1 MYVNVL
7 HLLMG
12 EQIVIQCIFNK
23 LLTKHTQHQYL
34 TYLYCELLSIYVFD
48 WHQMYKCCN
57 NYISYCL
64 LLELMLG
71 ALKPASYLLQRS
83 SQLLNVHIKQSLL
96 VVFLILLS
104 PTFTFCSY
112 TLKPA
117 SYLLQRSSQLL
128 NVHIKQSLLI
138 VFLILLT
145 PMFTFCSFAWYPTL
159 SLVHLSYL
167 GLIYQSEDKL
177 TKQQP
182 GRV

>member
-12 EQIVIQCIFNK
+12 EKIVIQCILNK
-23 LLTKHTQHQYL
+23 LLTKHTQHQYI
-34 TYLYCELLSIYVFD
+34 TYLYCELLSTYVFD
-48 WHQMYKCCN
+48 WHQMYQCCN

-64 LLELMLG
+64 LLELMLV

-104 PTFTFCSY
+104 P
-112 TLKPA
+112 
-117 SYLLQRSSQLL
+117 
-128 NVHIKQSLLI
+128 
-138 VFLILLT
+138 
-145 PMFTFCSFAWYPTL
+145 MFTFCSFAWYPTL

-167 GLIYQSEDKL
+167 GLIYQTEDKL